1 MKYYFLFFTMM
12 IATNLFS
19 QNNNAMDKPF
29 SGRFQGSSSGIFIYD
44 DGTFLLFGYATLVL
58 GKYEIKDQTIF
69 FTPDIDKQ
77 PFTVLGRNNT
87 LLKNETSLTFGGS
100 FFRSGPTYIKL
111 DDQPV
116 QPIFTETNGSIS
128 PTYKTTISPG
138 PKSIKLLQNSYGSYY
153 TNNTSTFELPAEFND
168 YLVLYN
174 RTISE
179 QKPFYGVVEQKE
191 GKSYLN
197 CDWGTFQKVVGEGDE
212 EWETFVTNF
221 RKNVLQ
227 TENETDFY
235 FNDQLKSAKGFN
247 QLSEE
252 FSIFDISQYT
262 LDQASN
268 KYILSGDYTKGNDY
282 SNALVT
288 DYHDESIILK
298 YKEIAPTETSLTD
311 FEHLKITAPPLFSAA
326 QMEHKYDEPDLSQD
340 KKLQK
345 AVPLNTIPPP
355 PPPKIK

>member
-29 SGRFQGSSSGIFIYD
+29 SGRFQSSSSGIFIYD

-100 FFRSGPTYIKL
+100 FFSSGPTYIKI

-116 QPIFTETNGSIS
+116 QPIFTATNGSIS

-168 YLVLYN
+168 YLIFYN
-174 RTISE
+174 PTISE
-179 QKPFYGVVEQKE
+179 QKTFNGVVEQKE
-191 GKSYLN
+191 GNSYLN
-197 CDWGTFQKVVGEGDE
+197 CTWGTFQKVVGKGDE
-212 EWETFVTNF
+212 EWEKFVTNF
-221 RKNVLQ
+221 RKNVLR
-227 TENETDFY
+227 TENETNFY

-268 KYILSGDYTKGNDY
+268 KYILSSDYTKGNDY
-282 SNALVT
+282 SNALVA

-298 YKEIAPTETSLTD
+298 YQEVAPTATSLTD
-311 FEHLKITAPPLFSAA
+311 FEDLKITASPLFSAA
-326 QMEHKYDEPDLSQD
+326 QMEYKYEKPELSKD
-340 KKLQK
+340 KKLETTAPVK
-345 AVPLNTIPPP
+345 IMAIPV
-355 PPPKIK
+355 PPKIK